1 MNDDSNNNDSDKTQR
16 LDLNDIDIGRKDVS
30 PDATQQIDLAKT
42 IPGGEASDAT
52 IRIDL
57 GKTVDNAGAAESGD
71 ATRMIPAVPTSLPE
85 ETAQPAQKVSGEIPA
100 AESFT
105 NTTILPRI
113 EGEPPAVKF
122 VVDAQRRFEHQKKLG
137 EGGAGEV
144 ELVLDKDIYRLV
156 AVKRLKKNLQNT
168 MMLMR
173 FVDEIRTVGHLEH
186 PNIVPIHDVGLD
198 ENGQYYFVMK
208 YVIGETLHSV
218 IEKLKQ
224 GNPDYHKKYTFQYRV
239 GIFTEIL
246 KAVEFAHHN
255 GVIHRDIKPA
265 NIMVGPHGEVT
276 VMDWGITKRLK
287 GYAAKE
293 PDNKLLDQFEAQLR
307 ETEEKLPE
315 EQRMTVTMNNTTIGT
330 PAYMAPEQV
339 SGKSDEHDVRT
350 DIYSLNALFYEFL
363 TLRSYLTP
371 KKTLEELL
379 KGVLHEKPKLAMLVR
394 NKFQPAVP
402 ADLTHFLTK
411 GLQKNPADR
420 FQTVKEMQTLLQR
433 INEGYAP
440 VQCPFTLTKRAVNI
454 VVHLVNDHPML
465 GLFFFMFLT
474 LMGMAG
480 VWFLVRLFFLT

>member
-1 MNDDSNNNDSDKTQR
+1 MNAQDNSDKMDDSSKTR
-16 LDLNDIDIGRKDVS
+16 FMDLNSIDKGRKDVS
-30 PDATQQIDLAKT
+30 PDATQYIDIAKT
-42 IPGGEASDAT
+42 IPGGAS
-52 IRIDL
+52 
-57 GKTVDNAGAAESGD
+57 D
-71 ATRMIPAVPTSLPE
+71 ATRMIPAMPTSLPE
-85 ETAQPAQKVSGEIPA
+85 ETVQPAPQVQGEIP
-100 AESFT
+100 SQQFFT
-105 NTTILPRI
+105 DTTILPRI

-122 VVDAQRRFEHQKKLG
+122 VVDAQRRFEPQKKLG

-156 AVKRLKKNLQNT
+156 AVKRLKQNLQNT

-208 YVIGETLHSV
+208 YVSGETLHSV

-224 GNPDYHKKYTFQYRV
+224 GDPDYHKKYTFQYRV
-239 GIFTEIL
+239 GIFSEIL

-255 GVIHRDIKPA
+255 RVIHRDIKPA

-276 VMDWGITKRLK
+276 VMDWGIAKRLK
-287 GYAAKE
+287 GYTAKE

-307 ETEEKLPE
+307 ETGEKLSE
-315 EQRMTVTMNNTTIGT
+315 DQRRILTMNNTTIGT

-339 SGKSDEHDVRT
+339 AGKSEAHDVRT
-350 DIYSLNALFYEFL
+350 DIYSLCALFYEFL

-371 KKTLEELL
+371 KKTLDELL
-379 KGVLHEKPKLAMLVR
+379 KAVLHEKPKLAMLVR

-411 GLQKNPADR
+411 GLQKDPAQR
-420 FQTVKEMQTLLQR
+420 FQSIKEMQELLQR

-440 VQCPFTLTKRAVNI
+440 IQCPFTLTKRSVNM
-454 VVHLVNDHPML
+454 VVHLVNDHPMI
-465 GLFFFMFLT
+465 GLFFFMFLF
-474 LMGMAG
+474 LMVLAG
-480 VWFLVRLFFLT
+480 AWFLLRLFLVL